1 MRGKVSKTLIEKLQ
15 LMNVFGDMELGNDK
29 PTKAAVQP
37 PSNQMT
43 LF

>member
-1 MRGKVSKTLIEKLQ
+1 
-15 LMNVFGDMELGNDK
+15 MNVFGDMELGNDK